1 MHRSRNGRTERGF
14 LKLSAFP
21 SHTIVAANQ
30 SLRGAGA
37 QTDHDCGTNLRDF
50 SLEPWTAGGDFL
62 GVGPLVNSPLP
73 ALGRIEMFDEVGDIY
88 LVARDSSG
96 EQGLVEQFSSWAD
109 EWMTGQVFLITRL
122 FADEHHLGTR
132 VSFAEHGLRSAT
144 PNVAGATGLSGFCER
159 FD

>member
-14 LKLSAFP
+14 LKLSALP

-62 GVGPLVNSPLP
+62 GVGPFVNSPLP
-73 ALGRIEMFDEVGDIY
+73 ALGRIEMFDDVGDIY

-96 EQGLVEQFSSWAD
+96 EQGLVEQFS
-109 EWMTGQVFLITRL
+109 
-122 FADEHHLGTR
+122 
-132 VSFAEHGLRSAT
+132 
-144 PNVAGATGLSGFCER
+144 AGPTNG
-159 FD
+159 